1 MGHVWGH
8 GLARDPLGAPGER
21 QQKKEHGEAFVPAHH
36 FVGLTRTANVP
47 RTGSSARQPI
57 SAGLITHPVK
67 PSASTS
73 FDDLVGTGE
82 DRRRHGETKRLSG
95 LEIDDQL
102 EFGRLL
108 HRQIGGLL
116 ALEYPSRVNAGLVI
130 GSREAR
136 CIADQATGSGEF
148 ARIIDRRNGIA

>member
-1 MGHVWGH
+1 VGRVASNRATVPRLASLHTAATATTIPAAVLGPDPAVLCRMGRVWGS
-8 GLARDPLGAPGER
+8 GLARGPLGAPGEC
-21 QQKKEHGEAFVPAHH
+21 QQKEEHGEAFVPAHH

-82 DRRRHGETKRLSG
+82 D
-95 LEIDDQL
+95 
-102 EFGRLL
+102 
-108 HRQIGGLL
+108 
-116 ALEYPSRVNAGLVI
+116 
-130 GSREAR
+130 
-136 CIADQATGSGEF
+136 
-148 ARIIDRRNGIA
+148 